1 MSSETGVEFAPD
13 AAEAIKLAN
22 AAAEND
28 QHEDEQ
34 QEGQVNGNGGENY
47 DESAGNGQE
56 EDGNGQEE
64 DGNGQEEDENDQDN
78 EQTEGGDDENSDKS
92 KGPQI
97 LMMFRNETEEEKEE
111 EGGDA
116 EGGGEGE
123 EEEKEG
129 EGAEEEAEEKG
140 EPEKAKATEDGEG
153 EAEGE
158 GDAEA
163 EGEGEAEAEGEGE
176 AVAEGEGEAVAE
188 GEGEAEGEEQEEGEG
203 EAVVEKKAELDLDED
218 ENAEGEGENDDPPFE
233 PTEEDNIEMDGEP
246 ESAQLDDEGTNGFK
260 DGESDPEVSA
270 SELEPAMVDYP
281 EKKSKKKRKR
291 DNSDSEFDEEFDE
304 YSEYRPKKAK
314 KKKKS
319 KSVKNAKGPPRRKQ
333 PKDTLFQCKEEGCEE
348 EFMSETLGDLR
359 IHLHETHNGDKP
371 TYMDMAEAIVYKLNE
386 KFGSS
391 RTTILKNM
399 MTEYGH
405 WIELNQ
411 NQAKA
416 QLKRSLDR
424 GLEIGRVRNGTLG
437 KTGYLNIWLPNKD
450 KRKTLV
456 KKYNRKPSSV
466 HFEDVPEEKYV
477 EEEESHIIMPR
488 LLPRGGL
495 DGPRSTRSG
504 GGGRSTGRGRGRP
517 AAKAPAKDDDD
528 ICVVEE
534 KLTPLAKMKAK
545 AYANAKAALAKKLP
559 ASFLKSGTTR
569 MVRIGPGG
577 VVRSEEGKIVTTLG
591 RLTGNT
597 LVPPHNK
604 KKMAAAAEHE
614 AKMKAAAAAAAAAA
628 ARKPVTSN
636 PLFKEDDDEEDLTCT
651 MCLSSFWYRN
661 ELIDHMKNTHN
672 VEKPEKHLKAK

>member
-34 QEGQVNGNGGENY
+34 QEGQVNGNGGGNY
-47 DESAGNGQE
+47 DESA
-56 EDGNGQEE
+56 
-64 DGNGQEEDENDQDN
+64 GNGQEEDENDQDN
-78 EQTEGGDDENSDKS
+78 EQTEEGGDDENSDKS

-97 LMMFRNETEEEKEE
+97 LMMFRNETEEER
-111 EGGDA
+111 
-116 EGGGEGE
+116 
-123 EEEKEG
+123 
-129 EGAEEEAEEKG
+129 
-140 EPEKAKATEDGEG
+140 EG
-153 EAEGE
+153 EAE
-158 GDAEA
+158 
-163 EGEGEAEAEGEGE
+163 
-176 AVAEGEGEAVAE
+176 
-188 GEGEAEGEEQEEGEG
+188 
-203 EAVVEKKAELDLDED
+203 VEKKAELDLDDD
-218 ENAEGEGENDDPPFE
+218 ENAEGEGETEDPPFE

-246 ESAQLDDEGTNGFK
+246 ESAQLDDEETNGFK

-291 DNSDSEFDEEFDE
+291 DNSDSDFDEEFDE

-359 IHLHETHNGDKP
+359 IHLHEAHNGDKP

-504 GGGRSTGRGRGRP
+504 GGGGKRSTGSRGRGRP
-517 AAKAPAKDDDD
+517 AAKAPAKDDDE

>member
-34 QEGQVNGNGGENY
+34 QEGQVNGNGGGNY
-47 DESAGNGQE
+47 DESA
-56 EDGNGQEE
+56 
-64 DGNGQEEDENDQDN
+64 GNGQEEDENDQDN
-78 EQTEGGDDENSDKS
+78 EQTEEGGDDENSDKS

-111 EGGDA
+111 EAGEAEAGGEA
-116 EGGGEGE
+116 EGEGE
-123 EEEKEG
+123 EKEA
-129 EGAEEEAEEKG
+129 EGAEEETEEKG
-140 EPEKAKATEDGEG
+140 EPEKAKVTEDGEA

-158 GDAEA
+158 GEGEADAEA
-163 EGEGEAEAEGEGE
+163 EGEGEAEAE
-176 AVAEGEGEAVAE
+176 AE

-203 EAVVEKKAELDLDED
+203 EAEVEKKAELDLDDD
-218 ENAEGEGENDDPPFE
+218 ENAEGEGETEDPPFE

-246 ESAQLDDEGTNGFK
+246 ESAQLDDEETNGFK

-291 DNSDSEFDEEFDE
+291 DNSDSDFDEEFDE

-359 IHLHETHNGDKP
+359 IHLHEAHNGDKP

-504 GGGRSTGRGRGRP
+504 GGGGKRSTGSRGRGRP
-517 AAKAPAKDDDD
+517 AAKAPAKDDDE

-672 VEKPEKHLKAK
+672 VEKPEKHLKAKQTPPILPTQTKSRATLL

>member
-34 QEGQVNGNGGENY
+34 PEGQVNGNGGGNY
-47 DESAGNGQE
+47 DESA
-56 EDGNGQEE
+56 
-64 DGNGQEEDENDQDN
+64 GNGQEEDENDQDN
-78 EQTEGGDDENSDKS
+78 EQTEEGGDDENSDKS

-111 EGGDA
+111 EAGEA
-116 EGGGEGE
+116 EGGGEAEGE
-123 EEEKEG
+123 GEGEEKEA
-129 EGAEEEAEEKG
+129 EGAAEEEAEEKG
-140 EPEKAKATEDGEG
+140 EPEKAKATEDGEA

-158 GDAEA
+158 GEGEADAEA
-163 EGEGEAEAEGEGE
+163 EGEGEAEAE
-176 AVAEGEGEAVAE
+176 AE

-203 EAVVEKKAELDLDED
+203 EAEVEKKAELDLDDD
-218 ENAEGEGENDDPPFE
+218 ENAEGEGETEDPPFE

-246 ESAQLDDEGTNGFK
+246 ESAQLDDEETNGFK

-291 DNSDSEFDEEFDE
+291 DNSDSDFDEEFDE

-359 IHLHETHNGDKP
+359 IHLHEAHNGDKP

-504 GGGRSTGRGRGRP
+504 GGGGKRSTGSRGRGRP
-517 AAKAPAKDDDD
+517 AAKAPAKDDDE